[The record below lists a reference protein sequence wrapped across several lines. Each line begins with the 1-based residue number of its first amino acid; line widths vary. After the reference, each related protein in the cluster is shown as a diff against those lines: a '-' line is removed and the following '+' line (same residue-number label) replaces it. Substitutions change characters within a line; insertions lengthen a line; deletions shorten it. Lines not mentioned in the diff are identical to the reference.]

1 MSAFIQ
7 LLMALSCLLLGVVNC
22 EDETLYP
29 IYKELQDALTNN
41 PQLLHMMKQ
50 SFFPMQP
57 WPPRNWLG
65 SGVIVV
71 PIHTCVVT
79 TINAD
84 SCQETANKSLPF
96 VNISEYHQ
104 CWDLYWSNS
113 PLLNLVPVDILL
125 AFEPLFVDAVYSG
138 IVGSLLYRRVDIP
151 FQITLPCVPSNS
163 SIERALVLLLS
174 WVSFLI
180 IIFMYVGGKCV
191 VTQMKLLSVRSPW
204 VTYGSVGSW

>member
-1 MSAFIQ
+1 
-7 LLMALSCLLLGVVNC
+7 
-22 EDETLYP
+22 
-29 IYKELQDALTNN
+29 
-41 PQLLHMMKQ
+41 MMKQ

-71 PIHTCVVT
+71 PIHTCV
-79 TINAD
+79 TIMNAD
-84 SCQETANKSLPF
+84 FCQETANKSLPF
-96 VNISEYHQ
+96 VNISKYHQ
-104 CWDLYWSNS
+104 CWDLYWTSS
-113 PLLNLVPVDILL
+113 HLLNLVPVDILF
-125 AFEPLFVDAVYSG
+125 AFEPLYVDAVYSG

-191 VTQMKLLSVRSPW
+191 VTQMKLLSVRSP
-204 VTYGSVGSW
+204 

>member
-1 MSAFIQ
+1 MSAFVHLWMPLCCVI
-7 LLMALSCLLLGVVNC
+7 VVFVNCSNC
-22 EDETLYP
+22 EDDKSYT
-29 IYKELQDALTNN
+29 IHKKLQDALTNN
-41 PQLLHMMKQ
+41 PQLLYAMKQ
-50 SFFPMQP
+50 SFFPIL
-57 WPPRNWLG
+57 PPRNWLG

-71 PIHTCVVT
+71 PIYTCVLT

-113 PLLNLVPVDILL
+113 PLLNLVPVDILF
-125 AFEPLFVDAVYSG
+125 AFEHLYVDAVYSG

-163 SIERALVLLLS
+163 SIKPKILSTAL
-174 WVSFLI
+174 
-180 IIFMYVGGKCV
+180 
-191 VTQMKLLSVRSPW
+191 
-204 VTYGSVGSW
+204 

>member
-1 MSAFIQ
+1 MV
-7 LLMALSCLLLGVVNC
+7 LSCLLLGVVNC

-41 PQLLHMMKQ
+41 PQLLYVMKQ

-57 WPPRNWLG
+57 PHYWLG

-71 PIHTCVVT
+71 SIHTCV
-79 TINAD
+79 TIMNAAF
-84 SCQETANKSLPF
+84 CQETANKSLPF

-104 CWDLYWSNS
+104 CWDLYWTSS
-113 PLLNLVPVDILL
+113 HLLNLIPVDILF
-125 AFEPLFVDAVYSG
+125 AFEPLYVDVVYSG
-138 IVGSLLYRRVDIP
+138 IVGSLLYRYVDIP

-191 VTQMKLLSVRSPW
+191 VTQMKLLSVRSP
-204 VTYGSVGSW
+204 